1 MTASRGQSRDEP
13 CDEPGEHGADDVVAP
28 PAAGAVASG
37 LRSAETPDAAPD
49 ELPVASHD
57 LPPSFPPPRR
67 SASHA
72 SGRAAASPRGRRR
85 GGRLSGLVGLIA
97 VLVVTALIKTY
108 VVNWFEIPSSSM
120 EDTLAVGDH
129 VAVWMTGA
137 DGLERGDVVVFRDP
151 DGWLNVNEP
160 TGLRGIVQ
168 DLLILIHQLPEDTGH
183 ILIKRVIG
191 LPGDHVVA
199 DGSGT
204 LSVNGV
210 VLDEDYVKDGR
221 SPSDVAFDVVVPE
234 GYVWVMGDNRSN
246 SADSRYHQ
254 DDAHGGFVPM
264 EDVIGEGTAIIW
276 PVTHWSD
283 LSEGTRAFDLVPEP
297 GSVPA
302 PSRPAREEGA

>member
-1 MTASRGQSRDEP
+1 MTASRGQSP
-13 CDEPGEHGADDVVAP
+13 DEPGEHGDDDVVP
-28 PAAGAVASG
+28 PADGAVASG

-67 SASHA
+67 STSHS
-72 SGRAAASPRGRRR
+72 SGRAAASTRGRRR
-85 GGRLSGLVGLIA
+85 GPGLSGLVGLIA

-151 DGWLNVNEP
+151 DGWLDVNEP

-254 DDAHGGFVPM
+254 DDAHGGFVPVD
-264 EDVIGEGTAIIW
+264 DVAGVAKVVVW
-276 PVTHWSD
+276 PISHWRG
-283 LSEGTRAFDLVPEP
+283 LSGGHEAFDDVPEP
-297 GSVPA
+297 GRAPA
-302 PSRPAREEGA
+302 PAAPAPEDGA